1 MLDLEGKVVQLAGEK
16 ILVLLDLVQSH
27 ALIKD
32 RLLEHNRQLW
42 VRQNGLT
49 QTIDIK
55 VLRQLE
61 SIANDRKYLTDAMRR
76 MRDLSNKPV
85 DRYRLFVAPA
95 LDKYGKQ
102 IVTFLGFFHR
112 NVAYLPETLAEL
124 KRRYEE

>member
-85 DRYRLFVAPA
+85 DR
-95 LDKYGKQ
+95 
-102 IVTFLGFFHR
+102 
-112 NVAYLPETLAEL
+112 
-124 KRRYEE
+124 